1 MADISQIKLPNGT
14 TYDIK
19 DVVARSSSGGV
30 DFIIVNS
37 LPTSGIDEKK
47 VYLISTNFDS
57 SVYLTEQEIRAII
70 DDVINDTLGVSY

>member
-19 DVVARSSSGGV
+19 DAVARSSSGGV
-30 DFIIVNS
+30 DFTIVNS
-37 LPTSGIDEKK
+37 LPTLDIDEKK